1 MIRVNKLMMKVYL
14 MLDFRQI
21 YKNRYGKE
29 ADFGQLKIDII
40 GHLETI
46 LSRSSVRKFS
56 KKTIS
61 NELLSLLLTAAQS
74 APSKSNLQ
82 QYSIL
87 VIQDEVIKSKIS
99 NLIGNTKWALR
110 APLFFLFLAD
120 IRRNIKITKNRG
132 YTHKNNNLDTFMN
145 SVIDSALSMQ
155 SMISAAESIGLGICP
170 ISMIRNIIDEVKIIC
185 DLPKGVFPIAGLSLG
200 WPEEKSKISYRL
212 PQDVVIHY
220 NTYNDENLF
229 DKIEEYDERVF
240 KVDPISKEK
249 QRHVNLYGIAER
261 GTWSENISRQL
272 SVPERDKFK
281 IWLKDHGFNLE

>member
-1 MIRVNKLMMKVYL
+1 
-14 MLDFRQI
+14 MLNFRQI

-29 ADFGQLKIDII
+29 AKFGQLNVDITR
-40 GHLETI
+40 HLETI

-56 KKTIS
+56 KKPIS

-87 VIQDEVIKSKIS
+87 VIQDELIKSKIS

-110 APLFFLFLAD
+110 APLFFLFLSD
-120 IRRNIKITKNRG
+120 IRRNIKITKKRG
-132 YTHKNNNLDTFMN
+132 YTYKNNNLDTFMN
-145 SVIDSALSMQ
+145 SVIDAALSMQ
-155 SMISAAESIGLGICP
+155 SMISAAESIGLGVCP

-200 WPEEKSKISYRL
+200 WPEEKSNISYRL

-229 DKIEEYDERVF
+229 NKIEEYDERVF
-240 KVDPISKEK
+240 KVDPIPKEK
-249 QRHVNLYGIAER
+249 QRHINLYGIAEK